1 MNSRTRL
8 TDNQKTQ
15 LEQNFV
21 VQLQQCYNV
30 MVHGVKEAVTFFQD
44 LSMSDK
50 RQFDW
55 HALDKSI
62 EHHSYPTK
70 SYSYKYIN
78 EAVAAKY
85 ADKWPQEVKNA
96 AKLQAQKE
104 MDELQYYLHA
114 RGIEMTP
121 TDMRRQVI
129 DTVYARVSQNPAV
142 LQCPKKVLVDML
154 RHFLSEAAV
163 NVVAVPTA
171 VPVPELNE
179 QIIEYQFFCQPE
191 PYEMAN
197 THEECQIV
205 AAIDQEL
212 SSSSKFDVT
221 FAIQFDE

>member
-1 MNSRTRL
+1 MTRIRL
-8 TDNQKTQ
+8 SDAQKTQ
-15 LEQNFV
+15 LKDNFV
-21 VQLQQCYNV
+21 RQLQVQ
-30 MVHGVKEAVTFFQD
+30 HGIWIPGIKEAIEFFQR
-44 LSMSDK
+44 LSTIQQQM
-50 RQFDW
+50 FDW
-55 HALDKSI
+55 RALDRSVNY
-62 EHHSYPTK
+62 HGHTTHSF
-70 SYSYKYIN
+70 SYEYIIRT
-78 EAVAAKY
+78 VASKY
-85 ADKWPQEVKNA
+85 ADKWPQEVKDA
-96 AKLQAQKE
+96 AKLQAQNE

-114 RGIEMTP
+114 RGIQMTP

-142 LQCPKKVLVDML
+142 LLCPKKVLVDML

-179 QIIEYQFFCQPE
+179 QIIEYQFFCQLE

-197 THEECQIV
+197 THEERQIV

-221 FAIQFDE
+221 FAILFDE